1 MVDDTDADDP
11 DAPTTDDLTDTDT
24 APDQGGSEGATD
36 PDEGDPP
43 ALADDEKA
51 DVPPSLAEQ
60 MAEARDDQP
69 ESKDGEANATN
80 DEGGSEGAS
89 EGGNEGGSDPDEGGS
104 DETTNDGPGY
114 AWGDVYVDFLAI
126 FLLEVSAELN
136 ETGETDMTEDDVRDL
151 ASSGPIDLSEAA
163 GDVFDQ
169 SGIGDDMTPA
179 QALVTG
185 SAFVAFA
192 VLMQETDAAGELV
205 GRVSQGIENAEIG
218 GAA

>member
-1 MVDDTDADDP
+1 MVDTTQLDDKEAPATDDP
-11 DAPTTDDLTDTDT
+11 DTDPSEGDTD
-24 APDQGGSEGATD
+24 S
-36 PDEGDPP
+36 DEGDVPT
-43 ALADDEKA
+43 LADDEKA

-60 MAEARDDQP
+60 MADARDDHP
-69 ESKDGEANATN
+69 ESTDGETN
-80 DEGGSEGAS
+80 DTDPEGGSEGDS
-89 EGGNEGGSDPDEGGS
+89 EGGSEAGTNPSEAGS
-104 DETTNDGPGY
+104 DEDTEDTPRY

-126 FLLEVSAELN
+126 LLLEVSAELN

-151 ASSGPIDLSEAA
+151 ATAGPIDLSEAA
-163 GDVFDQ
+163 GDVFDS
-169 SGIGDDMTPA
+169 SGIGDDMTPT

-205 GRVSQGIENAEIG
+205 GRVSQGLENAEIG

>member
-1 MVDDTDADDP
+1 MVDDTDTDDSEAPPTDDP
-11 DAPTTDDLTDTDT
+11 GTT
-24 APDQGGSEGATD
+24 
-36 PDEGDPP
+36 PDEGGIDETTTSNEGEPP
-43 ALADDEKA
+43 TLDTDEKA
-51 DVPPSLAEQ
+51 DVPPSLAER
-60 MAEARDDQP
+60 MSEARDDHP
-69 ESKDGEANATN
+69 ESADGGADTTT
-80 DEGGSEGAS
+80 DEGAS
-89 EGGNEGGSDPDEGGS
+89 EGSSDGGTTPDEGGS
-104 DETTNDGPGY
+104 DDTDADPTGY

-151 ASSGPIDLSEAA
+151 ATAGPIDLSEAA
-163 GDVFDQ
+163 GDVFDS
-169 SGIGDDMTPA
+169 SGIGDDMSPG

-205 GRVSQGIENAEIG
+205 GRVSEGIEGAEIG